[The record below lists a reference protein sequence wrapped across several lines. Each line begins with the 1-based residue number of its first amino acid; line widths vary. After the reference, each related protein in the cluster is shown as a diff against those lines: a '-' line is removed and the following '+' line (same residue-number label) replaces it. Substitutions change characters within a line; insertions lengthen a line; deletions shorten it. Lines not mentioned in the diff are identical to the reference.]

1 MRTLRA
7 TFTGRKGFG
16 VAGDNL
22 APIVPLILER
32 TGLRS
37 LEKGTLNLSLPA
49 PYIVLADA
57 VITGEEYFLGE
68 RIKLQ
73 RCLVRGIRAL
83 IMRPDTHEATPPY
96 GHGPAH
102 LELLSEYHL
111 TSTLGLSPGSVVE
124 VEVEGDEAWWRSG
137 RGIT

>member
-1 MRTLRA
+1 MRILRA
-7 TFTGRKGFG
+7 TFTGKGGFG
-16 VAGDNL
+16 VAGNNL
-22 APIVPLILER
+22 APVVPLILER

-37 LEKGTLNLSLPA
+37 LVKGTLNLWLPA

-57 VITGEEYFLGE
+57 VITGQEYFSGE
-68 RIKLQ
+68 TIKLQ
-73 RCLVRGIRAL
+73 RCIVRGIRAL
-83 IMRPDTHEATPPY
+83 IMRPNTHEHTPPY

-111 TSTLGLSPGSVVE
+111 TNELGLSSGSVID

-137 RGIT
+137 R